1 MTLYSGNLLGDN
13 NRSES
18 GNMTG
23 NIHIVTDEERV
34 EVQQCLL
41 HMLKDIDYVCQQHDI
56 TYMLGGGTALGAVRH
71 QGFIPWDDDL
81 DLNMPR
87 EDYEKFLVVMQE
99 ELGEYYDFSYP
110 NSAHVD
116 YPFLKIFKKDTKF
129 VELFDNMEY
138 NAVWIDVFPID
149 YAPNN
154 IILRQIKGWVSK
166 VLFQGIGASL
176 LIKQNNNPAT
186 KEMYRSSLQR
196 KLRYWFALFIGMLFF
211 FVSYK
216 KVFNLFDDFV
226 QSAVVTNIMTVPTGR
241 KHYLGECLPVDII
254 YPVKKIKFCDMEA
267 PVYHDVKAYLTML
280 YGNYMQIPPVEKR
293 EKHMV
298 AEFSIDKENI
308 RWKTN

>member
-1 MTLYSGNLLGDN
+1 ML
-13 NRSES
+13 RK
-18 GNMTG
+18 
-23 NIHIVTDEERV
+23 IHSITEEERA

-41 HMLKDIDYVCQQHDI
+41 HMLKDIDSVCKKHNI

-87 EDYEKFLVVMQE
+87 KDYEKFLKVMQE

-138 NAVWIDVFPID
+138 NAMWVDVFPIE
-149 YAPNN
+149 YAPDNM
-154 IILRQIKGWVSK
+154 ILRQLKGRIAD
-166 VLFQGIGASL
+166 VLFHGIGANL
-176 LIKQNNNPAT
+176 LIRQNNNAAT
-186 KEMYRSSLQR
+186 KNMYKGSWSRR
-196 KLRYWFALFIGMLFF
+196 LRYHFAMLAGTLFSLM
-211 FVSYK
+211 SYK
-216 KVFNLFDDFV
+216 DVFNMFDNFV
-226 QSAVVTNIMTVPTGR
+226 RSDKVTQIMTVPTGR
-241 KHYLGECLPVDII
+241 KYYLGECLPVDVI
-254 YPVKKIKFCDMEA
+254 YPVQKIKFCDMEA
-267 PVYHDVKAYLTML
+267 PIYHDVKAYLTAL
-280 YGNYMQIPPVEKR
+280 YGDYMQIPPVEKR

-298 AEFSIDKENI
+298 AEFSIDRENI

>member
-1 MTLYSGNLLGDN
+1 MTM
-13 NRSES
+13 R
-18 GNMTG
+18 
-23 NIHIVTDEERV
+23 IHCINDEERM
-34 EVQQCLL
+34 EIQACLL
-41 HMLKDIDYVCQQHDI
+41 HMLKDIDYVCTKHNI

-71 QGFIPWDDDL
+71 KGFIPWDDDL
-81 DLNMPR
+81 DINMPR
-87 EDYEKFLVVMQE
+87 ADYEKFLKIMQE
-99 ELGEYYDFSYP
+99 ELGDYYDFSYP

-116 YPFLKIFKKDTKF
+116 YPFLKIFKRNTRF

-149 YAPNN
+149 YAPDNM
-154 IILRQIKGWVSK
+154 LMRHLKGLGAN

-176 LIKQNNNPAT
+176 LIKQNNNHDT
-186 KEMYRSSLQR
+186 KEMYSSSLHR
-196 KLRYWFALFIGMLFF
+196 KLRYWFALFIGRVFF

-216 KVFNLFDDFV
+216 KVFNLFDVFV
-226 QSAVVTNIMTVPTGR
+226 QSSVATDIMTVPTGR

-254 YPVKKIKFCDMEA
+254 YPVKKIKFCDMDA

-298 AEFSIDKENI
+298 AEFSIDRENI